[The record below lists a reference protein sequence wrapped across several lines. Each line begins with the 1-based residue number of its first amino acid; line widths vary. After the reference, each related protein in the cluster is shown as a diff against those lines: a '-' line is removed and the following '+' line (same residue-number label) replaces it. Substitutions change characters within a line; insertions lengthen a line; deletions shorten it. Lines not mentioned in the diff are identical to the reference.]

1 MVSRQ
6 FYSLSEIETILGI
19 GKTTVFKYVR
29 EGKIPSVLVVGKRLV
44 PKSFVDETIA
54 QAMEQA
60 EDSAGVAV

>member
-29 EGKIPSVLVVGKRLV
+29 EGKIPSVLLVGKRLV
-44 PKSFVDETIA
+44 PKSFVDELIA